1 MAWRLL
7 DMALIATASRARKG
21 RSAAFY
27 DGKIYQAKYF
37 VDMTL
42 PHTLAT
48 IDTCLRPGREVV
60 EMPLAAF

>member
-7 DMALIATASRARKG
+7 DMARIVKRNIGKKG
-21 RSAAFY
+21 RRY
-27 DGKIYQAKYF
+27 DFHRGKMLQAKYF
-37 VDMTL
+37 VDTTL

-60 EMPLAAF
+60 EMPVNAF